1 MLNMNRRNLK
11 VAGLLCLGIATQSVV
26 SSPLYASAVTNI
38 TQQQSKVSGTV
49 SDGVEPIVGA
59 SIVVKGDKSKG
70 AITDLDGNFSLDVAP
85 GTTLVVSYIGYK
97 TIEVKAGANMKITLQ
112 EDNTSLGEVVVTALG
127 IKRDQH

>member
-26 SSPLYASAVTNI
+26 SSPLYASAATNI

-70 AITDLDGNFSLDVAP
+70 AITDLDGNSSLDVAP

-127 IKRDQH
+127 IKRVQH